1 MKKVYVDITQLY
13 NWRGKVTGIQRV
25 MYEISSRFRGDES
38 FDPVFVMWDKGTAS
52 FYGVDFD
59 QIEEFLKESQT
70 SSTQSGWA
78 QRRARYVALFKRVY
92 RHVPLSRTMYN
103 VYSSLRSKA
112 IRLRSSSGTIT
123 IEPNTMLFMP
133 HGGVWESQTYITE
146 ILRLRKTNGVKLV
159 PILFDMCPVISPQF
173 VVEPVQE
180 AFENYMK
187 QILPKSDLVL
197 AISENTARDAKKWL
211 ASIGLADPKNI
222 KVFRLGD
229 EIGRGSA
236 KPVKVPSEFIV
247 CVGTVEARKNHTGL
261 YYAYKLAAERGESL
275 PPVVIAGRKGWMSGD
290 VYQLM
295 TNDPEIRDKFIFIH
309 NGTDDELA
317 WLYQNALFSV
327 YPSFYEGWGLP
338 IAESLLR
345 GTPCVAS
352 GTSSMKEIGGDLV
365 SYFSP
370 FSSDQIKDKISAYYD
385 DRALLKSIRKRISK
399 EYKTTTWDM
408 SYAEVAKEIKKL

>member
-1 MKKVYVDITQLY
+1 
-13 NWRGKVTGIQRV
+13 
-25 MYEISSRFRGDES
+25 MYEISSRFRGDDS
-38 FDPVFVMWDKGTAS
+38 FEPVFVMWDKGTAS
-52 FYGVDFD
+52 FYEVDFD
-59 QIEEFLKESQT
+59 QIETFLKESQT
-70 SSTQSGWA
+70 SLSESAWA
-78 QRRARYVALFKRVY
+78 HRRAQYVALFKRVY
-92 RHVPLSRTMYN
+92 HHVPLSRTMYN
-103 VYSSLRSKA
+103 TYSSLRSKA
-112 IRLRSSSGTIT
+112 IRLRPSSGAIT
-123 IEPNTMLFMP
+123 LEPNTMLFMP
-133 HGGVWESQTYITE
+133 HGGVWESQTYIAK
-146 ILRLRKTNGVKLV
+146 ILELSKTSGLKLV

-187 QILPKSDLVL
+187 QVLPKSDLVL

-211 ASIGLADPKNI
+211 ASVGLDNPTNI

-229 EIGRGSA
+229 EIGGGKP
-236 KPVKVPSEFIV
+236 KPVNVPSEFVV

-295 TNDPEIRDKFIFIH
+295 TNDPDIRDKFTFLH
-309 NGTDDELA
+309 NATDDELA

-370 FSSDQIKDKISAYYD
+370 FSSNEIKDKISAYSN
-385 DRALLKSIRKRISK
+385 DRNLLKSMRKRISK

-408 SYAEVAKEIKKL
+408 SYAEVAKEIKKLL